1 MTTGLY
7 DPTTITLIGG
17 QILTVIAALAAAVVA
32 IINALRT
39 NDLKKQQDTNIQ
51 RLDTVAKDTEAIKG
65 HVNSEKTASE
75 GRERLLENEN
85 KLLKQIIDDKKMTAG
100 LLAQAVAQRG
110 RGADPGP
117 GAAAAHAIDPVVLE
131 SIEANTAETA
141 AAAVATAA
149 NTAHAEAAAARTE
162 AKVDDM
168 KTEADK
174 GKG

>member
-1 MTTGLY
+1 MNGV

-32 IINALRT
+32 IINALRMT
-39 NDLKKQQDTNIQ
+39 DMKKQQEANTNQIV
-51 RLDTVAKDTEAIKG
+51 TVAKDTEAIKG

-85 KLLKQIIDDKKMTAG
+85 KMLKEMISDKKMTAS
-100 LLAQAVAQRG
+100 LLAQAQAQRG

-117 GAAAAHAIDPVVLE
+117 GASAASALDPVVLE

-141 AAAVATAA
+141 AAAAATAA
-149 NTAHAEAAAARTE
+149 NTAHAEATAARTE

-168 KTEADK
+168 KMEADK
-174 GKG
+174 R